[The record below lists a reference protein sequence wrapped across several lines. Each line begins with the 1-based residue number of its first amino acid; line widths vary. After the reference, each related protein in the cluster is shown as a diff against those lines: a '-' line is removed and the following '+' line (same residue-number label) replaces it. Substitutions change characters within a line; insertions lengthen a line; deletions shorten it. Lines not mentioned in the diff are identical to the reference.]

1 MPASQAV
8 DVFRGLTVEV
18 KPVDEEPD
26 VFFTDQSPKF
36 KLIVRNVTDYN
47 FVEGSELTWYLAIG
61 PGMPEPV
68 YKKDLSIEVP
78 TGEKREYEIGGELL
92 AFDGHGVVGVLAG
105 GASGRGE
112 PDYELRSAGA
122 LNNYEPAYTF
132 SVWDRSYYKSA
143 HEHPQKL
150 QKIAIFATGAI
161 VLFSL
166 VQLVITLL

>member
-61 PGMPEPV
+61 PGMPEPH
-68 YKKDLSIEVP
+68 S
-78 TGEKREYEIGGELL
+78 
-92 AFDGHGVVGVLAG
+92 F
-105 GASGRGE
+105 
-112 PDYELRSAGA
+112 
-122 LNNYEPAYTF
+122 
-132 SVWDRSYYKSA
+132 
-143 HEHPQKL
+143 
-150 QKIAIFATGAI
+150 
-161 VLFSL
+161 
-166 VQLVITLL
+166 